1 MNTRLMTASQTAKLL
16 NISKH
21 RLYDL
26 AKRGI
31 VPHVRLGRQVRFD
44 KGQIEDWISRGGTP
58 LKIHCHS
65 KHNGKRE
72 VIINDTTPLKEGSN

>member
-44 KGQIEDWISRGGTP
+44 KNQIEDWIARGGTP
-58 LKIHCHS
+58 LKIRYHP
-65 KHNGKRE
+65 KHDGE
-72 VIINDTTPLKEGSN
+72 HGMILNDTTPPKEGSN

>member
-1 MNTRLMTASQTAKLL
+1 MNQRLMTASQTAKML

-44 KGQIEDWISRGGTP
+44 TKQIDAWLEHGGTQLENRRVP
-58 LKIHCHS
+58 TL
-65 KHNGKRE
+65 RE
-72 VIINDTTPLKEGSN
+72 E

>member
-1 MNTRLMTASQTAKLL
+1 MNTRLMTASQTAQIL
-16 NISKH
+16 NISKP

-26 AKRGI
+26 VKRGI

-58 LKIHCHS
+58 LKIKYPS
-65 KHNGKRE
+65 KHDGGRE
-72 VIINDTTPLKEGSN
+72 VTINDTAPLKEGSN